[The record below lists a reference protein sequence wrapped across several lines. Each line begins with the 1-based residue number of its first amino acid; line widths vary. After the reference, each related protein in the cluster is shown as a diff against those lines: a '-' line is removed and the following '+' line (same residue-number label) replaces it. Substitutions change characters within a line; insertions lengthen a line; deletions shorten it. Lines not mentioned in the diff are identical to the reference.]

1 LNVLK
6 KDKNNIILEKKRH
19 TIKVQLIICLITLQ
33 ILSVRCRKGHE
44 HDFRIFKE
52 SKLQIHPEIIKQVD
66 KAYVGIDKIV
76 TNCEIP
82 YKESKLKKLTK
93 EEKKQNKILAKSRIY
108 IEHINRQCKIFRI
121 TKETYRGKHKN
132 YSKTWN
138 IIAGLVNLRNDVAA

>member
-1 LNVLK
+1 MK

-52 SKLQIHPEIIKQVD
+52 SKLQIHPDIIKQVD
-66 KAYVGIDKIV
+66 KAYIGINKIV
-76 TNCEIP
+76 ANCKIP
-82 YKESKLKKLTK
+82 YKESKLKKLTTD
-93 EEKKQNKILAKSRIY
+93 EKKQNKELAKSRIH

-121 TKETYRGKHKN
+121 VKETYRGKHKN

-138 IIAGLVNLRNDVAA
+138 IVAGLVNFRNAIAA